1 VKLSPAFGIGQ
12 RVWHKATGEHC
23 GIVVWPIIVQGPTKL
38 LYTVSWSDL
47 EERTH
52 TESEL
57 TDVKPVEL

>member
-1 VKLSPAFGIGQ
+1 MKLSPAFGIGQ

-23 GIVVWPIIVQGPTKL
+23 GIVTAIMVYGAAKL
-38 LYTVSWSDL
+38 HYVVSWSDL
-47 EERTH
+47 DERTH